1 MTKNTT
7 TTQPATE
14 QTAQAVPAG
23 VLEHLDPQSII
34 VETNVR
40 TVAPLTPEFIDGI
53 RRFGVMQPVV
63 ARRDEHGN
71 VLVRMGQRRTLA
83 AREAQRPTIPVYVVE
98 ADEATTERIVA
109 QMIENEHRT
118 ELSDADRVAAWQ
130 QLSFEG
136 MDVATI
142 AKQLGTAKAR
152 VTTGLALAEHADT
165 AAAMFTHQLTLEQG
179 AALLDFADDQDV
191 TAQLIEVATTDP
203 EQFEHAAQRA
213 RNDRHIR
220 QLVDAATEQLT
231 GQGFAV
237 VDYVDWSTGMV
248 SIAQL
253 ATADGEPVTPE
264 TVAEVEGR
272 TATVNAYAGD
282 AEASIRYY
290 IPKSAK
296 GFRDRYASTA
306 SKPAADELTPEEREA
321 KKQERR
327 QLIANNKA
335 WDAAQTVR
343 RDWLANK
350 LRAKTLP
357 KGAAKVIA
365 DGLTTHRHAVSRGM
379 DTGNRFAHELLG
391 VKHDKAAYGSISDRL
406 AASTEKNPT
415 RAQYV
420 ALAIV
425 LAGIEESTGRHTWRQ
440 GGDDIAAYFRQL
452 AAWGYPLSDVERI
465 AAKLPADS

>member
-7 TTQPATE
+7 GQPTTAT
-14 QTAQAVPAG
+14 AGG

-40 TVAPLTPEFIDGI
+40 TVAPLTPDFIEGI

-63 ARRDEHGN
+63 ARRDERGN

-118 ELSDADRVAAWQ
+118 ELTDADRIAAWQ

-136 MDVATI
+136 MNVATI

-152 VTTGLALAEHADT
+152 VTTGLALAEHTET
-165 AAAMFTHQLTLEQG
+165 AAAMLTHQLTLEQG
-179 AALLDFADDQDV
+179 AALLDFADDPEV
-191 TAQLIEVATTDP
+191 TAQLIETATTDP

-213 RNDRHIR
+213 RNERRIR
-220 QLVDAATEQLT
+220 ELIEAATAMLTEQ
-231 GQGFAV
+231 GYEIAEY
-237 VDYVDWSTGMV
+237 VDYGSPLVNVTN
-248 SIAQL
+248 L
-253 ATADGEPVTPE
+253 ANDDGEPVTPDMIA
-264 TVAEVEGR
+264 TVEGR
-272 TATVNAYAGD
+272 TATVNAYANSE
-282 AEASIRYY
+282 EASIRYY
-290 IPKSAK
+290 IPKGTK
-296 GFRDRYASTA
+296 GFRDRYAS
-306 SKPAADELTPEEREA
+306 SSQPAADELTDEEREA

-327 QLIANNKA
+327 EVIANNKA

-343 RDWLANK
+343 REWLANK

-357 KGAAKVIA
+357 RGAAKVIA
-365 DGLTTHRHAVSRGM
+365 EGLTTHRHAVGRGM

-391 VKHDKAAYGSISDRL
+391 VKYEKSSYGAITDRL
-406 AASTEKNPT
+406 TATVEKNPT
-415 RAQYV
+415 RAQHV

-440 GGDDIAAYFRQL
+440 GSDDTAAYFRQL
-452 AAWGYPLSDVERI
+452 AAWGYPLSGVERI
-465 AAKLPADS
+465 AAKLPASS